1 MYKQKKKNYAA
12 CTVFK
17 GKIVVSDG
25 KENWTI
31 H

>member
-1 MYKQKKKNYAA
+1 MYKQKKNYAA